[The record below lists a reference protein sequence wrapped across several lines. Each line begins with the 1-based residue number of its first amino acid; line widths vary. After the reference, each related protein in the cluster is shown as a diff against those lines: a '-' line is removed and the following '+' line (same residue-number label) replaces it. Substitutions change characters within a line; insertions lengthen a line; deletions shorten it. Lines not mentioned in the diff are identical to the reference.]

1 MITQS
6 RRMGWSEMGYSPRQ
20 TSGKSLVWRRMLE
33 CVGLAM
39 IGDGVLACIEP
50 RRHIELWEQGPEG
63 WQKMMK
69 PFVQNPGMTRWV
81 GAAEAALG
89 FWLASR
95 QKP

>member
-1 MITQS
+1 MRS
-6 RRMGWSEMGYSPRQ
+6 SHRQ
-20 TSGKSLVWRRMLE
+20 TVPQGLVWRRMLE

-69 PFVQNPGMTRWV
+69 PFVQNPGMTRCV

-89 FWLASR
+89 LWLASR